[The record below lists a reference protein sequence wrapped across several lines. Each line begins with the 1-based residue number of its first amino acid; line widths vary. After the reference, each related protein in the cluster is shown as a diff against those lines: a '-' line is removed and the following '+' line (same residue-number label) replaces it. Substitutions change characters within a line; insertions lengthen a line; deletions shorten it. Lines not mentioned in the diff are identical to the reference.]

1 MFTGIIE
8 SIGKVKALVP
18 TESNLTLHI
27 QSSLTPELKVDQSVS
42 HNGVCLTVEI
52 IIDSDTF
59 QVTAVNETL
68 SKTNL
73 GILAIGSIVNLERC
87 LKTDGRLDGHYVQG
101 HVDGVVKLKNIEAQQ
116 GSWILTFNLP
126 SDKNHLIIEKGSVAL
141 NGISLTAFN
150 VTNDSFSVAIIPFTW
165 EHTNIHQW
173 KEGDSINIE
182 YDILG
187 KYLFRFQQTGK
198 Q

>member
-1 MFTGIIE
+1 MGE
-8 SIGKVKALVP
+8 VKALVP

-42 HNGVCLTVEI
+42 HNGVCLTVER
-52 IIDSDTF
+52 IIDSNTF

-101 HVDGVVKLKNIEAQQ
+101 HVDGVVKLKHIEEQQ
-116 GSWILTFNLP
+116 GSWMLIFNLP
-126 SDKNHLIIEKGSVAL
+126 SDKNHLVIEKGSVAL